1 MADLPRLWMRH
12 EVRPTERRAPIVP
25 EDAARLIDQGVRL
38 TVEESP
44 QRVFPIQEYADA
56 GCRIAPTGGWIG
68 APGDEIVVGLKELPD
83 QPGELAHQ
91 HVFFGHAYKGQ
102 DGARELLSRF
112 AAGGGAL
119 LDIEYLVGDDGR
131 RLAAFGYWAGY
142 VGAALAVLHYR
153 RALIAPLVPWSK
165 DALDDELRRGA
176 DGGQSAGQV
185 GTQTGAQAGVQAG
198 QQPRAL
204 VIGALGRCGQGAR
217 DALAVAGLAPTCWD
231 VAETRELDHA
241 ALLGHDILVNAV
253 LSTRPIPPFVTPAD
267 LEEPGRNLSVIAD
280 VTCDVGSECNVLP
293 IYQQVTSWEDPVDR
307 LRAAGRSP
315 GRGLPLDLI
324 AIDNLPSLLPK
335 ESSVAFSAELA
346 PQLSVLGSGA
356 AAWQRCLQ
364 TFHESCRATGIEAA
378 HPANTTE
385 TEPIYV

>member
-12 EVRPTERRAPIVP
+12 EVRSTERRAPIVP
-25 EDAARLIDQGVRL
+25 EDAARLIDQGIRL

-56 GCRIAPTGGWIG
+56 GCRIAPAGGWTQ
-68 APGDEIVVGLKELPD
+68 APGDQIVVGLKELPEL
-83 QPGELAHQ
+83 PAELANR

-102 DGARELLSRF
+102 EGAADLLTRF

-142 VGAALAVLHYR
+142 VGAALAVLRHR
-153 RALIAPLVPWSK
+153 GALSAPLVPRSK
-165 DALDDELRRGA
+165 DALDEELRRGA
-176 DGGQSAGQV
+176 DADADRPDGP
-185 GTQTGAQAGVQAG
+185 
-198 QQPRAL
+198 PRAL

-217 DALAVAGLAPTCWD
+217 DALAVAGLTPTCWD
-231 VAETRELDHA
+231 LAETRDLDRA

-253 LSTRPIPPFVTPAD
+253 LSTRPIPPFLTLAD
-267 LEEPGRNLSVIAD
+267 LDDPRRALSVVAD

-293 IYQQVTSWEDPVDR
+293 IYRQVTSWQEPVER
-307 LRAAGRSP
+307 LRAAGHSP
-315 GRGLPLDLI
+315 GRGPALDLI

-335 ESSVAFSAELA
+335 ESSIAFSAELTPHLA
-346 PQLSVLGSGA
+346 TLGGDA
-356 AAWQRCLQ
+356 AAWQRCLH
-364 TFHESCRATGIEAA
+364 TFHESCRAADIEAA
-378 HPANTTE
+378 RPANTTE
-385 TEPIYV
+385 TEPVYV